1 MDQLTC
7 ITTFWVYKKWKVG
20 GLLCLIVCIY
30 LQICEWEVC
39 LLLCFKNGVLT
50 QQNMQSVHWI
60 LSEWLYGVYGMNKLY
75 TCLISGAYIYSYIY
89 IYVYKTRNVHV
100 CCCFGIY
107 LLLFICFSIYLFLNI
122 IFFMIC
128 LLNFLP
134 RKAVIHVNLCIQV
147 ASI

>member
-1 MDQLTC
+1 MDRMFVKWYALCLSVRMDQLTC

-75 TCLISGAYIYSYIY
+75 TCLISGAYIYSYRY
-89 IYVYKTRNVHV
+89 ICISNKKCACVLLFWYLFVVV
-100 CCCFGIY
+100 Y
-107 LLLFICFSIYLFLNI
+107 LLQYLFIFKQ
-122 IFFMIC
+122 FFFHD
-128 LLNFLP
+128 LSSQLP
-134 RKAVIHVNLCIQV
+134 A
-147 ASI
+147 